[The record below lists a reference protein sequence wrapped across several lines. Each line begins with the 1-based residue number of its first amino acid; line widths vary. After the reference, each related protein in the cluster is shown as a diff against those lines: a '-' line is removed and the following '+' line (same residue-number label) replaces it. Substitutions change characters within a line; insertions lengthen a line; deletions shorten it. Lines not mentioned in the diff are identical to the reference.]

1 MIFNMIA
8 SGGSEPTLITK
19 SITANDTYNA
29 SSDGADGYS
38 SVTVNVEQGLII
50 PDGYSYYNGYLLP
63 TLPTVENYDYIW
75 IRMNNV
81 TNEFNAIYG
90 VSSWYATSGSSLGS
104 WTLTFNNQSS
114 LLSRQ
119 YDCPQTNP
127 TAWTEGTPSA
137 NNYGT
142 GSDRKPIW
150 TNEDIYTSSAKNVVL
165 LKQGFAITSV

>member
-19 SITANDTYNA
+19 SITENDTYNA

-63 TLPTVENYDYIW
+63 TLPVVEGYDYIW
-75 IRMNNV
+75 IRMNNA
-81 TNEFNAIYG
+81 TDEFNAIYG
-90 VSSWYATSGSSLGS
+90 VSSWYATSGASLAS

-127 TAWTEGTPSA
+127 TAWTAGTPSA
-137 NNYGT
+137 NSYGT

-150 TNEDIYTSSAKNVVL
+150 ANEDIYTSSAKNVVL
-165 LKQGFAITSV
+165 LKQGFAITN